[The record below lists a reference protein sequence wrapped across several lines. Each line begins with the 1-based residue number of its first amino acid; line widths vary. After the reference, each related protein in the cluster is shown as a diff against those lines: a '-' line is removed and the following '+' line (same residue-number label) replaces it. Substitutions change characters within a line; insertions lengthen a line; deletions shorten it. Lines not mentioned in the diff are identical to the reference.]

1 MVGDY
6 RDLQQ
11 HAISY
16 VQNSKRGILNAA
28 KEINPKITKEDLED
42 LVSTGY
48 VIALE
53 IVASGKVD
61 ALENLFWSRLKRS
74 VWDAYEYIFAF
85 EHVEDGKGSSS
96 ICNAEEPFER
106 VCREKEF
113 INTTSSI
120 LDFLSTSEKF
130 VLCLVL
136 GLTSKGCCGVTEAAA
151 IMGISRLAARTLYD
165 RILRKVKDA
174 VRQEV
179 PAGWTQFSRGKP
191 RPVPEVSEAI
201 RQSATP
207 VEVAG
212 KRPPEQNTK
221 SGNSVPLAC
230 RQSQPALIEP
240 VLGHQSLVHHLEIPG
255 MVCQPRPTNRDSTC
269 REAIH
274 RCSGSHFNREGQGR
288 QSSVGGRRTLVSP
301 SGRARLQLPAASM
314 KMGSGVTCQTV
325 QRTHEDRGDHALYC

>member
-53 IVASGKVD
+53 IVANGKVD
-61 ALENLFWSRLKRS
+61 ELENLFWSRLKRS
-74 VWDAYEYIFAF
+74 VWDSYEYIFAF
-85 EHVEDGKGSSS
+85 EHVEDGKGYPSA
-96 ICNAEEPFER
+96 CNAEEPFER
-106 VCREKEF
+106 VCRENEF
-113 INTTSSI
+113 ISTTSSI

-136 GLTSKGCCGVTEAAA
+136 GLTSKGCCGVTEVAA

-179 PAGWTQFSRGKP
+179 PAGWTQFRRGKP
-191 RPVPEVSEAI
+191 RPVPKVSEAI
-201 RQSATP
+201 KQSATP

-221 SGNSVPLAC
+221 SGNSRIVPPLAC
-230 RQSQPALIEP
+230 RQSQPALSEP
-240 VLGHQSLVHHLEIPG
+240 VLGHQSLVHHSVIPG
-255 MVCQPRPTNRDSTC
+255 MVCQTRATNRDSTC
-269 REAIH
+269 REAP
-274 RCSGSHFNREGQGR
+274 GR
-288 QSSVGGRRTLVSP
+288 QSSVGRRRTLVSP
-301 SGRARLQLPAASM
+301 SGRARLQLPAASVE
-314 KMGSGVTCQTV
+314 MGSGVTWQI
-325 QRTHEDRGDHALYC
+325 RTAH